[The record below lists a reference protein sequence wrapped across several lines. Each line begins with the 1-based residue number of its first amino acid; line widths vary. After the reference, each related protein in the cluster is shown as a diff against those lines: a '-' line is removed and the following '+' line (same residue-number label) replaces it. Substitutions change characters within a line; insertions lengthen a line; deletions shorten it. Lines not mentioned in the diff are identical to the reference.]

1 MTPKIDFIGF
11 YITYQFYGNDGLESR
26 ATVVIGENFE
36 SIANRLFEA
45 FCVDDDIY
53 AGEKTIGDVMESIKN
68 YISNEYTYDNF
79 QFFSYKYWEMKP
91 KVGKEL
97 LKNKE
102 LLDTPACLKLGRD
115 HFSDFDSVMEK

>member
-1 MTPKIDFIGF
+1 MTPKINFIGF
-11 YITYQFYGNDGLESR
+11 YITYEFYGSDGVESV

-36 SIANRLFEA
+36 SIANRLFKE
-45 FCVDDDIY
+45 FSVEDDIY

-68 YISNEYTYDNF
+68 YILEKYPYDNF

-102 LLDTPACLKLGRD
+102 LLDTRACLKLGRA
-115 HFSDFDSVMEK
+115 HFSDFDSVMGK

>member
-1 MTPKIDFIGF
+1 MTPKIDFVGF
-11 YITYQFYGNDGLESR
+11 YITYQFYGNDGVESK
-26 ATVVIGENFE
+26 AAVVIGENFE
-36 SIANRLFEA
+36 SIANRLFKE
-45 FCVDDDIY
+45 FSVDDDIY
-53 AGEKTIGDVMESIKN
+53 AGEKTIGDVMKSIEN
-68 YISNEYTYDNF
+68 YISNEYPYDKF

-115 HFSDFDSVMEK
+115 HFSDFDSVMGK